1 MSNVNYLAQFAKS
14 FNWAGFFLPKNVYH
28 DCSKLYAF
36 CRVLDDL
43 VDEKTNL
50 ELREQRFDEI
60 TNIYKKTY
68 ELDNND
74 RKILNQNE
82 HELIVNDMIELA
94 YNNNIK
100 RIILDDLIEGV
111 GSDLKQKV
119 YLRSVKDLLVY
130 SYRVAGTV
138 GLMMAKILGVS
149 DTRSLKGAIDLGIAM
164 QLTNIA
170 RDVIEDKK
178 MNRQYI
184 KPDFENIEATL
195 KLADMFYESSYT
207 SIKKIP
213 FKYRFAIIVAR
224 RVYRQIGRKIIQK
237 RNMENYEKSGKIYV
251 NNFEKIYQ
259 TILSLFD
266 LMFLYLKDVE
276 SHQRIREHEI
286 IREEINLD
294 ERI

>member
-43 VDEKTNL
+43 VDEKTSL
-50 ELREQRFDEI
+50 ELRVQRFDEI
-60 TNIYKKTY
+60 TNVYKKTY

-74 RKILNQNE
+74 RKILKQNE
-82 HELIVNDMIELA
+82 HGLIVNDVIELA

-138 GLMMAKILGVS
+138 GLMMAKILNVN

-251 NNFEKIYQ
+251 NNFGKIYQ